1 MSSSE
6 ARWAARDIQRDPPR
20 DKPRDSARGTHLR
33 EPARVPAPAP
43 AGRANAV
50 PWPGRQFSAAPPS
63 PSVDFEDLT
72 GFISA
77 AASFRRARG
86 TLPGTLDF
94 TPPHLQ
100 GAQADM
106 AGARAALAAAPAST
120 PAPAP
125 VPARDPV
132 AEARAAWRQEL
143 LQELETELAERQAQA
158 DADLQA
164 QLHEARQ
171 TGYQD
176 GYRDGLVALD
186 NFKQSFAQQVTS
198 QVGQLVINLDQELQG
213 LEQLLADS
221 VTRTATELA
230 RQVVR
235 SELALRPAL
244 VQQVAAEAMGALLKT
259 ARQVSIS
266 LHPDDQALVAQGC
279 AEQLQRVGARLVA
292 DPTLARGGC
301 VVDSDIGGIDARI
314 ATRWQL
320 AARALGSPLA
330 WEDTG
335 DAPGA
340 DA

>member
-1 MSSSE
+1 MTTNSSKGFRNVPPPQGADPARPASPYSRFIPREELGSFAAWSPGTLNSE
-6 ARWAARDIQRDPPR
+6 AD
-20 DKPRDSARGTHLR
+20 
-33 EPARVPAPAP
+33 APGAP
-43 AGRANAV
+43 AGGGPATAT
-50 PWPGRQFSAAPPS
+50 PAADKPELLAQ
-63 PSVDFEDLT
+63 V
-72 GFISA
+72 A
-77 AASFRRARG
+77 AA
-86 TLPGTLDF
+86 
-94 TPPHLQ
+94 
-100 GAQADM
+100 
-106 AGARAALAAAPAST
+106 
-120 PAPAP
+120 
-125 VPARDPV
+125 
-132 AEARAAWRQEL
+132 
-143 LQELETELAERQAQA
+143 RQA
-158 DADLQA
+158 
-164 QLHEARQ
+164 
-171 TGYQD
+171 GYQD

-244 VQQVAAEAMGALLKT
+244 VHQVAAEAMGALLKT

-292 DPTLARGGC
+292 DPTMARGGC

-330 WEDTG
+330 WEDTS